1 MKKRIFFT
9 FLFLS
14 IYLTATFAQGN
25 FRRGFIITNEGD
37 TVSGWIDFRTDARNM
52 QVCDFRET
60 ETGATRSFLPGQIF
74 GFRFYEEG
82 KFHVSREIM
91 ISGIPRTV
99 FLEFILQGNK
109 NLFYYI
115 DTVPFENVEYYFF
128 EDATGRMIPVT
139 RKPDEHITSS
149 QRRQDLRY
157 RGVIRYIFQEHE
169 SIAQQTDN
177 LKFNHQSMIDIARQ
191 YHDLTCPI
199 GEECIIF
206 ETKEDKNIN
215 IYQFSVY
222 SGTFTIFE
230 RGNSLRLAPVIG
242 GRLNIFS
249 PRYDNNLS
257 YIVDLGI
264 IPTLIDNFIYFHVQ
278 LGARY
283 AFLDGNT
290 VRPVLGGG
298 LLFLSGFVPVLYG
311 TVGMDFYI
319 NDRQAIFVDIDLV
332 SFFGLQ
338 LKAGFRF

>member
-1 MKKRIFFT
+1 MKKRIFFS

-14 IYLTATFAQGN
+14 ICLTSTFAQGN
-25 FRRGFIITNEGD
+25 FKRGFIITNEGD

-60 ETGATRSFLPGQIF
+60 ETGETRSFRPSQIF
-74 GFRFYEEG
+74 GYRFYEEG
-82 KFHVSREIM
+82 KFYVSREIV
-91 ISGIPRTV
+91 INGIPRTV

-115 DTVPFENVEYYFF
+115 DTVPFHNVEYYFF
-128 EDATGRMIPVT
+128 EDQSGRMIPVT
-139 RKPDEHITSS
+139 RRPDELTASS

-157 RGVIRYIFQEHE
+157 RGVIRYIFQEHK
-169 SIAQQTDN
+169 SIAQQADN
-177 LKFNHQSMIDIARQ
+177 IEFNHQSMIEIARQ

-206 ETKEDKNIN
+206 ETKEYKKK
-215 IYQFSVY
+215 YVYRFSAY
-222 SGTFTIFE
+222 GGAFTMFE
-230 RGNSLRLAPVIG
+230 RGNSLRFVPMIG
-242 GRLNIFS
+242 GRLNIFT

-264 IPTLIDNFIYFHVQ
+264 VPIPLDDFIYFHVQ

-290 VRPVLGGG
+290 IRPVLGGG
-298 LLFLSGFVPVLYG
+298 LLLVAGFVPVLYG
-311 TVGMDFYI
+311 TVGTDFYV

-332 SFFGLQ
+332 SFLGLQ